1 MDANCIVRYNFSIL
15 ILFRPI
21 QALCKTG
28 LVAKIPER
36 HLLFPYNEAGVHY
49 IEEKKGFLL
58 ISKEKKKKKF

>member
-28 LVAKIPER
+28 LVTKIPER